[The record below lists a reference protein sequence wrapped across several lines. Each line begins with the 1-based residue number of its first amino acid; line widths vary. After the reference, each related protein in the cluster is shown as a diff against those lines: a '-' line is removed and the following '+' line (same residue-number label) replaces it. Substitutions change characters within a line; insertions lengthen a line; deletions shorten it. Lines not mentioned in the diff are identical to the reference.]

1 MQKALPNSLQ
11 IFNKKRT
18 RTRDRH
24 FSQTY
29 TQGRETRFLTYYL
42 VAKPLIFLR
51 NPVFCPGIGC
61 MACRMPN
68 LLFPWDFYPLYPL
81 HAGVTSA
88 RYSGSQES
96 EVCPMPHA
104 QCPMPCLPHAQCPM
118 PNAQCP
124 MPHAPCPI
132 VPHVTEKGYKSNSV
146 SSSLRQ
152 IAAI

>member
-18 RTRDRH
+18 LPRDRH

-51 NPVFCPGIGC
+51 KQVFWRGMGC

-68 LLFPWDFYPLYPL
+68 PLFPSDFYPLYQCLLHRNDLAVIFCHLWKQVSPL
-81 HAGVTSA
+81 IKEGCLRRTRQRWNIALIRKM
-88 RYSGSQES
+88 RYDLTDLNRVKNIKSQN
-96 EVCPMPHA
+96 VM
-104 QCPMPCLPHAQCPM
+104 Q
-118 PNAQCP
+118 
-124 MPHAPCPI
+124 
-132 VPHVTEKGYKSNSV
+132 SN
-146 SSSLRQ
+146 
-152 IAAI
+152 